1 MSFVTFVLYFAAFIR
16 FCAGA
21 FNEFLGKNGPYM
33 AAAISFY
40 SLFSVFPLLIAIV
53 VLMGLIFG
61 PERFGDWLIAE
72 IPRQLPVGRELV
84 AGVLKRV
91 AEQKLVGSV
100 LALAALFWASTSV
113 FGAIRKG
120 INNIWGIR
128 RTRPFLQERL
138 MDFALMFGASALLL
152 FSIFTTTF
160 PNAVQRFLDVWLA
173 DGAPFVADFLGK
185 VAIAVPWIAVFPTF
199 LILYKWLPNTR
210 VRFRDAW
217 LAALGAGAIFEVATV
232 AFVEFLRTFPETLDL
247 YGAVSATL
255 ALLAWVYVS
264 SIILLVGA
272 LGTSRYTAF
281 LARLEQKRRVDDLSK
296 NLDRIRSQPLALAAP
311 E

>member
-1 MSFVTFVLYFAAFIR
+1 MSLITIATYFAKFIQ

-40 SLFSVFPLLIAIV
+40 SFFSVFPLFIATV
-53 VLMGLIFG
+53 AFMGWILG
-61 PERFGDWLIAE
+61 SNRVSDWLVTE
-72 IPRQLPVGRELV
+72 IPKQLPVGQELI
-84 AGVLKRV
+84 AGVLRTV
-91 AEQKLVGSV
+91 DEQKIIGSV
-100 LALAALFWASTSV
+100 VALGALFWASTAV
-113 FGAIRKG
+113 FGAIRKS

-138 MDFALMFGASALLL
+138 MDFSLMFGASSLLL
-152 FSIFTTTF
+152 LSIFTTTF
-160 PNAVQRFLDVWLA
+160 PDAIQRFLNNLFQ
-173 DGAPFVADFLGK
+173 DGAPFVAGFLGRI
-185 VAIAVPWIAVFPTF
+185 AIAMPWIAVFPTF

-210 VRFRDAW
+210 VRLREAW
-217 LAALGAGAIFEVATV
+217 LPAIAAGAVFELATV
-232 AFVEFLRTFPETLDL
+232 AFVEFLRTFPATLDL
-247 YGAVSATL
+247 YGAVSAVL

-264 SIILLVGA
+264 SIILLAGA

-281 LARLEQKRRVDDLSK
+281 LAKVEQKQRVKELSR
-296 NLDRIRSQPLALAAP
+296 NLERIRSQPLELANP

>member
-1 MSFVTFVLYFAAFIR
+1 MGVVKLALYFAAFIR

-40 SLFSVFPLLIAIV
+40 SLFSVFPLFIAV
-53 VLMGLIFG
+53 VTLMGWVLG
-61 PERFGDWLIAE
+61 SGRVSEWLIAE
-72 IPRQLPVGRELV
+72 IPHQLPVGDELV
-84 AGVLKRV
+84 EGVLRRV
-91 AEQKLVGSV
+91 AEQRIVSSV
-100 LALAALFWASTSV
+100 IALAALFWASTAV
-113 FGAIRKG
+113 FGAIRKS

-152 FSIFTTTF
+152 LSIFTTTF
-160 PNAVQRFLDVWLA
+160 PTAIQGFLNYWLA
-173 DGAPFVADFLGK
+173 GNAPFVADFLGR
-185 VAIAVPWIAVFPTF
+185 VAVTVPWAAVFPTF

-210 VRFRDAW
+210 VRLRDAW
-217 LAALGAGAIFEVATV
+217 LPAVGAAAIFEVATV

-247 YGAVSATL
+247 YGAVSAVL

-264 SIILLVGA
+264 SIILLSGA
-272 LGTSRYTAF
+272 LATSRYAAF
-281 LARLEQKRRVDDLSK
+281 LARLEQRQRVDELSR
-296 NLDRIRSQPLALAAP
+296 NLDRIRAHPLALANS